1 MLLTTTW
8 QRRGAGLAL
17 PLSQPQGQLRLSTI
31 VLPRGGV
38 RTALQSAVADE
49 GVRQT
54 LDIPSRSAFGG
65 KGRTKIK
72 VG

>member
-31 VLPRGGV
+31 VLSWVGV
-38 RTALQSAVADE
+38 KTTLQSAVAGE

-54 LDIPSRSAFGG
+54 LGFPSCSAFGG
-65 KGRTKIK
+65 KGRMKIK